1 MAVVT
6 QGKNYINTVRFLTQ
20 TDVLGHQCVLTFT
33 SHKIMFNLDFSVHA
47 LWGGPPIRALYAW

>member
-20 TDVLGHQCVLTFT
+20 TDVLGH
-33 SHKIMFNLDFSVHA
+33 H
-47 LWGGPPIRALYAW
+47 

>member
-1 MAVVT
+1 LDMAVVT

-47 LWGGPPIRALYAW
+47 L